1 MTPDPGR
8 VQPTS
13 ESRVAEPGRNVLR
26 HRRLL
31 FCLLLFLLLS
41 ALSLAIAASYVP
53 YFDVDLWLSQRLQRF
68 THPGVRWLMIA
79 VSWPG
84 YGYHPLIVTL
94 GAASVLLILRLK
106 LEAVCLL
113 ASAGIG
119 SLLTNTLK
127 LIIARSRPA
136 AQLVDIYVSHRTASF
151 PSGHVVSYLSLY
163 GFLFYLIYV
172 LMPRSRVR
180 SFLLTL
186 LGVLLSL
193 VGLSRIYLGAHWASD
208 VIGGYCLGSCW
219 LMLVIHFY
227 WRFKT
232 PHSPPRHEDT
242 KKH

>member
-8 VQPTS
+8 LRLKP
-13 ESRVAEPGRNVLR
+13 ESGVREPERIVLR

-31 FCLLLFLLLS
+31 RGFSLFLLLS
-41 ALSLAIAASYVP
+41 ALSLAVAASYIP
-53 YFDVDLWLSQRLQRF
+53 YFAVDLWLTQRLQQF
-68 THPGVRWLMIA
+68 TYPGVRRLMIA

-84 YGYHPLIVTL
+84 YGYNGLIVAL

-119 SLLTNTLK
+119 SLVTNILK

-136 AQLVDIYVSHRTASF
+136 AELVEIYISHRTMSF

-172 LMPRSRVR
+172 LMPRSRLR
-180 SFLLTL
+180 ALLLTI
-186 LGVLLSL
+186 LGALMSL

-227 WRFKT
+227 WRFKS
-232 PHSPPRHEDT
+232 PH
-242 KKH
+242 

>member
-1 MTPDPGR
+1 
-8 VQPTS
+8 
-13 ESRVAEPGRNVLR
+13 VL
-26 HRRLL
+26 L
-31 FCLLLFLLLS
+31 LLLS
-41 ALSLAIAASYVP
+41 LAVAASYVP
-53 YFDVDLWLSQRLQRF
+53 YFAVDLWLTQRLQQF
-68 THPGVRWLMIA
+68 THPGVRRLMIA

-84 YGYHPLIVTL
+84 YGYHGLIVTL

-119 SLLTNTLK
+119 SLITNTLK

-136 AQLVDIYVSHRTASF
+136 AELVEIYLSHRTTSF

-163 GFLFYLIYV
+163 GFLFYLVYV
-172 LMPRSRVR
+172 RMPRSRLR
-180 SFLLTL
+180 AFLLTI
-186 LGVLLSL
+186 LGALLSL

-232 PHSPPRHEDT
+232 PHRPPGYEDT